1 MILINPFT
9 YGGSGGGGGAI
20 TTANLVLS
28 LDAGNA
34 TSYGGSGQVWNNT
47 VVTPADSAAQTDYN
61 FDLGSG
67 TGSSTS
73 DPVFT
78 GSAGSGS
85 AYWAFAGGEYF
96 GMSLGVTSTA
106 FLKALHKTGAKFTL
120 EAWVYHPGAAGSNI
134 NPVFS
139 SGASD
144 QGGADMSRGVIFAD
158 FGTLNTVNG
167 KHNCVR
173 VKQDSGGTNALAK
186 EGDTALGTGWHMLAC
201 SVDGTGAANSF
212 LYTDGALD
220 PVGGSSTWNGTFS
233 SPGTSDPANP
243 PKVGDRGDTGFKL
256 PNGSRLA
263 IFRAYNTNLSQ
274 AQLDANWSAI
284 RTRYGL

>member
-1 MILINPFT
+1 MILINPFV
-9 YGGSGGGGGAI
+9 YGGGGGGGGSI

-28 LDAGNA
+28 LDAGS
-34 TSYGGSGQVWNNT
+34 TVSYSGSGQVWNNT
-47 VVTPADSAAQTDYN
+47 VTSPADSAAQTDYN

-67 TGSSTS
+67 TGSSAS
-73 DPVFT
+73 DPTFT
-78 GSAGSGS
+78 GTAGDGA
-85 AYWAFAGGEYF
+85 AYWAFAGSEYF
-96 GMSLGVTSTA
+96 GLSLGATSTT
-106 FLKALHKTGAKFTL
+106 FLKGLHKTGAKFTL
-120 EAWVYHPGAAGSNI
+120 EAWVYHPGTTGGNI

-144 QGGADMSRGVIFAD
+144 QGGADVSRGVIFAD
-158 FGTLNTVNG
+158 FGTLNTANG

-173 VKQDSGGTNALAK
+173 VKRDSSGANALAK
-186 EGDTALGTGWHMLAC
+186 EGDTALSTGWHMLAC

-220 PVGGSSTWNGTFS
+220 PVGGVSTWDGTFS
-233 SPGTSDPANP
+233 SPGSSDPTNA
-243 PKVGDRGDTGFKL
+243 PKIGDRGDGVFKL

-274 AQLDANWSAI
+274 SQLDANWNAV
-284 RTRYGL
+284 RARYGL